1 MSEETTVSQVME
13 QQTPD
18 TSDTTDRNEASTE
31 EKDFVTAEDQAP
43 ERPEWLP
50 EKFKTPEAFAEGYS
64 NLEKK
69 FHQKESDLR
78 AAWDKEI
85 EELAYKDRPAS
96 AGDYVL
102 PESIDA
108 EQAPNN
114 ELLGWWS
121 KHAWD
126 NGLSQEE
133 FASGIEAFKKADG
146 EKMQS
151 MEQAKA
157 EEIEKLG
164 DNAPERLQAAAL
176 FAEKFFPQDVMDAVY
191 KITETADG
199 VRAIEHIMQTVKTNT
214 IATEPANRLDKET
227 LESMMNYDRYWNPAK
242 KDMDYIRQIKEGF
255 EKLG

>member
-1 MSEETTVSQVME
+1 M
-13 QQTPD
+13 
-18 TSDTTDRNEASTE
+18 
-31 EKDFVTAEDQAP
+31 K
-43 ERPEWLP
+43 
-50 EKFKTPEAFAEGYS
+50 
-64 NLEKK
+64 
-69 FHQKESDLR
+69 

-227 LESMMNYDRYWNPAK
+227 LESMMNDDRYWNPAK